1 MAYDD
6 GVAQRI
12 RESLDGQEGIVEKEM
27 FGGIAF
33 MLNGNMCCGVVKDSL
48 MVRVGK
54 DDYEAAL
61 DLPHARKMD
70 FTGKPLPG
78 FVYVAPEGFEDDK
91 DLDGW
96 VGRCV
101 AFARTLPPQ

>member
-12 RESLDGQEGIVEKEM
+12 RECLDGQEGIVEKKM

-33 MLNGNMCCGVVKDSL
+33 MLKGNMCCGVIKDAL

-54 DDYEAAL
+54 DDYPAAL
-61 DLPHARKMD
+61 SLRHAREMD
-70 FTGKPLPG
+70 FTGKPLTG
-78 FVYVAPEGFEDDK
+78 FVYVAAAGFEDDK
-91 DLDGW
+91 DLEVW
-96 VGRCV
+96 VARGV
-101 AFARTLPPQ
+101 AFAKSLPPK